1 MIRIEEP
8 MATLARISNV
18 GVVAGRGLV
27 ASQEIERGALIV
39 QENALRQEYYGGA
52 VYWSPRKL
60 REARAREA
68 VRERDEA
75 EEKLQKAQ
83 AKKQRE
89 ES

>member
-39 QENALRQEYYGGA
+39 QENALVCCNTTVTDNPSATIA
-52 VYWSPRKL
+52 VDSFFQ
-60 REARAREA
+60 
-68 VRERDEA
+68 RERNGFTNH
-75 EEKLQKAQ
+75 LQIVRAL
-83 AKKQRE
+83 
-89 ES
+89 